1 MRRKMIIEEKE
12 IVGNTSLPL
21 SKIITVRLL
30 LSDFFM
36 EEECSWI
43 KFEESDK
50 VLQKLPVR
58 IPVFVISP
66 AIA

>member
-1 MRRKMIIEEKE
+1 MIIEEKE

-36 EEECSWI
+36 KGECS
-43 KFEESDK
+43 
-50 VLQKLPVR
+50 LL
-58 IPVFVISP
+58 
-66 AIA
+66 